1 MPAPSL
7 PTWTPDTA
15 FSGLLATPGLVWLAL
30 ALLVSGLIRGFAGFG
45 RALVF
50 MPIASRFLPMQV
62 DIEVL
67 VMVDVLS
74 LPLIVPGAWRAGH
87 RRDVGLLIVA
97 ALLTTP
103 LGVLAL
109 THVGQDALRWG
120 VAIAASIALAA
131 LIGGWRYRGR
141 VGKAVLS
148 AVGGIGGFLG
158 GSVGIGGPPVTLFY
172 LAIGKGSVAATRANT
187 ILFVAALDVMVTLN
201 LAIRGLITGEA
212 LLLGALLA
220 VPYLA
225 GVALGVRLFH
235 PGRNTSYRLIA
246 YIIIAGAVIFGLP
259 IFH

>member
-1 MPAPSL
+1 MPSL
-7 PTWTPDTA
+7 TPHSA
-15 FSGLLATPGLVWLAL
+15 LAEVWATPGLGWLAL
-30 ALLVSGLIRGFAGFG
+30 ALLVSGAIRGFAGFG

-62 DIEVL
+62 DIVVL

-87 RRDVGLLIVA
+87 RRDVGFLIVA

-109 THVGQDALRWG
+109 THIGQDALRWG
-120 VAIAASIALAA
+120 VAIAASAALAA
-131 LIGGWRYRGR
+131 LIGGWRYRGK
-141 VGKAVLS
+141 VGPAALS
-148 AVGGIGGFLG
+148 AVGGLAGFLG

-201 LAIRGLITGEA
+201 LAFRGLITGEA
-212 LLLGALLA
+212 LLLGAALA

-235 PGRNTSYRLIA
+235 PGRHTSYRLIA
-246 YIIIAGAVIFGLP
+246 YVIIAGAVIFGLP
-259 IFH
+259 VFH